1 MKITT
6 ARLKEIIKE
15 EIEANAKLRQES
27 LSEITPQMIAQ
38 FAWEDGIRI
47 IDFGDP
53 NKEPKLSSDDKKRIA
68 QIIADE
74 AEVEINSW
82 GDATDRN
89 ITLDF
94 KNFESKVFSALWHKH
109 KQAAEREL
117 PQYNDERIDDGG
129 PYDPAAEE
137 AGY

>member
-1 MKITT
+1 MK
-6 ARLKEIIKE
+6 
-15 EIEANAKLRQES
+15 KLFENWRKHINEG
-27 LSEITPQMIAQ
+27 LEDTTPQTIAD
-38 FAWEDGIRI
+38 FAWDEGIRI

-53 NKEPKLSSDDKKRIA
+53 DKEPKLSSDDKKRIA

-74 AEVEINSW
+74 AAVEINSW

-94 KNFESKVFSALWHKH
+94 KKFESKVFSALWHKH
-109 KQAAEREL
+109 KKAA
-117 PQYNDERIDDGG
+117 D
-129 PYDPAAEE
+129 AAEE

>member
-15 EIEANAKLRQES
+15 EIEANAK
-27 LSEITPQMIAQ
+27 
-38 FAWEDGIRI
+38 
-47 IDFGDP
+47 
-53 NKEPKLSSDDKKRIA
+53 
-68 QIIADE
+68 
-74 AEVEINSW
+74 
-82 GDATDRN
+82 
-89 ITLDF
+89 
-94 KNFESKVFSALWHKH
+94 
-109 KQAAEREL
+109 L